1 MKAAPESPYRPKLND
16 PFSSHRRII
25 DLTRSLPGVRRILDV
40 GCGPGYTGASLAAM
54 GYVVIGIDDRA
65 DICRLRA
72 LGYDTA
78 FQLDIER
85 DPVPPMAAFDL
96 IIFGDILEHLR
107 DPAQVLARLR
117 PVLVP
122 GGRIIVSVPNVAHWT
137 VRLALLAGYF
147 PACNRGILDRSHLRF
162 FTFDS
167 ACRLVEAADFRIE
180 RTEVTPIPLP
190 LLWEAT
196 AEGRPFAVLHM
207 LNAWITRSWKRVLG
221 YQILILASLA
231 TRGDRRSLPG
241 GPSN

>member
-1 MKAAPESPYRPKLND
+1 MKDALESPYRSKLND

-40 GCGPGYTGASLAAM
+40 GCGPGHTGASLAAM
-54 GYVVIGIDDRA
+54 GYAVVGIDAQA
-65 DICRLRA
+65 DICRLRV
-72 LGYDTA
+72 LGYDAA
-78 FQLDIER
+78 FQLDIEQ

-107 DPAQVLARLR
+107 APDQVLARLR

-167 ACRLVEAADFRIE
+167 ARRLVEAAEFRIE
-180 RTEVTPIPLP
+180 QAEVTPIPLP
-190 LLWEAT
+190 LLWEVT
-196 AEGRPFAVLHM
+196 AEGRPFAVLHTV
-207 LNAWITRSWKRVLG
+207 NAWITRFWKRGLG

-231 TRGDRRSLPG
+231 PPG
-241 GPSN
+241 GAGPPA